1 MKIWSPD
8 RDSEEVD
15 LTPMIDVV
23 FLLIVFF
30 MTVANM
36 ITAEKIEIEMPVAIH
51 SVVPDDF
58 GGRNTITVTQNGSIY
73 AGVYPVDLDGLEDI
87 LKIQLDANPE
97 LKVFIRADSFT
108 EHQYINDVM
117 ESCAAIGIYNV
128 IFAAYQTE
136 K

>member
-1 MKIWSPD
+1 MKIWKPD
-8 RDSEEVD
+8 TENEQYD

-36 ITAEKIEIEMPVAIH
+36 VTAEKREVDMPVAVH
-51 SVVPDDF
+51 SVIPEEF
-58 GGRNTITVTQNGSIY
+58 GGRNTVTVLRDGSLY
-73 AGVYPVDLDGLEDI
+73 AGVYPVDLDSLEKI
-87 LKIQLDANPE
+87 LQREINSNPE
-97 LKVFIRADSFT
+97 LKVYIRADSYT

-117 ESCAAIGIYNV
+117 ESCAALGIYNV
-128 IFAAYQTE
+128 IFAAYQSD

>member
-8 RDSEEVD
+8 TGNDEVD

-23 FLLIVFF
+23 FLLIEFF

-36 ITAEKIEIEMPVAIH
+36 ITAEKIEVEMPVAIH
-51 SVVPDDF
+51 SVIPEEF
-58 GGRNTITVTQNGSIY
+58 GGRNTITVTRDGSIF
-73 AGVYPVDLDGLEDI
+73 AGVYPVDLDGMEAILETQIRED
-87 LKIQLDANPE
+87 PE
-97 LKVFIRADSFT
+97 LKVYIRADSFT

-117 ESCAAIGIYNV
+117 EACAAIGIYNV
-128 IFAAYQTE
+128 IFAAYQSE

>member
-1 MKIWSPD
+1 MKIWAPD
-8 RDSEEVD
+8 TSNEDVD

-36 ITAEKIEIEMPVAIH
+36 ITSEKIEVDMPVAEH
-51 SVVPDDF
+51 SVVPEEF
-58 GGRNTITVTQNGSIY
+58 GGRNTITVTRDGSIY
-73 AGVYPVDLDGLEDI
+73 AGVYPVDLDGLEEI
-87 LKIQLDANPE
+87 LQQELNNNDE
-97 LKVFIRADSFT
+97 LKVYIRADSYT

-117 ESCAAIGIYNV
+117 ESCAALGIYNV
-128 IFAAYQTE
+128 IFAAYQSD

>member
-1 MKIWSPD
+1 MKIWAPD
-8 RDSEEVD
+8 TANEEVD

-36 ITAEKIEIEMPVAIH
+36 ITAEKIEIDMPVAIH
-51 SVVPDDF
+51 SVVPEDF
-58 GGRNTITVTQNGSIY
+58 GDRNTITVTRDGSIF
-73 AGVYPVDLDGLEDI
+73 AGVYPVDLDGMEEI
-87 LKIQLDANPE
+87 LVEELRRKPK
-97 LKVFIRADSFT
+97 LKVYIRADSLT
-108 EHQYINDVM
+108 EHQFINDVM
-117 ESCAAIGIYNV
+117 ESCAAIGISNV

>member
-8 RDSEEVD
+8 TKEEEVD

-36 ITAEKIEIEMPVAIH
+36 ITSEKVDISMPVAVH
-51 SVVPDDF
+51 SIIPEEF
-58 GGRNTITVTQNGSIY
+58 GGRNTVTVLRDGSIY
-73 AGVYPVDLDGLEDI
+73 AGVQPVDLDGLKGI
-87 LKIQLDANPE
+87 LQYEFNQDPK
-97 LKVFIRADSFT
+97 LKVYIRADSFA
-108 EHQYINDVM
+108 EHQFVNEVM
-117 ESCAAIGIYNV
+117 QACASVGIYNV
-128 IFAAYQTE
+128 IFAAYQSD

>member
-8 RDSEEVD
+8 PGNEEYD
-15 LTPMIDVV
+15 LTPMIDIV

-36 ITAEKIEIEMPVAIH
+36 ITSEKIEVDMPVAIH
-51 SVVPDDF
+51 SVIPEEF
-58 GGRNTITVTQNGSIY
+58 GGRNTITVGRDGSLY
-73 AGVYPVDLDGLEDI
+73 AGVYSVDLDGLE
-87 LKIQLDANPE
+87 KILDAELNNNPK
-97 LKVFIRADSFT
+97 LKVYIRADSYT

-117 ESCAAIGIYNV
+117 ESCAALGISNV
-128 IFAAYQTE
+128 IFAAYQSD